1 MADPTATEPAPAG
14 NDPAPAN
21 NQPAPASTDPKPA
34 NPAPAGTDPKPAN
47 TDPQPADPK
56 PAENQSADP
65 KPLPENP
72 DDLDKDITQ
81 FAQSEDEKKTADA
94 EKAKA
99 DFDAYIKAAGLE
111 QGVTDLVVAKGENGQ
126 PDVTLPANEV
136 GAIMTV
142 LQRTGI
148 PADKAQGMVGMVAA
162 LDQFRA
168 RAAQENERRVLRAIR
183 EETQKEF
190 GDGLVAAARD
200 MVKGGRTLF
209 GDELWTYITENAAPL
224 VNDKRFVRAMAAYGA
239 RLGNDS
245 GGPAPTSGGA
255 VHGRSPVFD
264 LETWMKGTQG

>member
-14 NDPAPAN
+14 NA
-21 NQPAPASTDPKPA
+21 PAPASTPPA
-34 NPAPAGTDPKPAN
+34 TDPK
-47 TDPQPADPK
+47 PADPK
-56 PAENQSADP
+56 PAEPAPPAGAGTEPAENKPAENPPAEP
-65 KPLPENP
+65 KPLPDKP

-81 FAQSEDEKKTADA
+81 LAQSEDEKKTAEA

-99 DFDAYIKAAGLE
+99 DFDAYLKAAGLE
-111 QGVTDLVVAKGENGQ
+111 NGVTDLVLKKGENGQ

-142 LQRTGI
+142 LQKSGI
-148 PADKAQGMVGMVAA
+148 DAGKAKDMVGMVAA

-168 RAAQENERRVLRAIR
+168 KAAMESERRILRDLRA
-183 EETQKEF
+183 ETQKEF

-200 MVKGGRTLF
+200 MVKGGRALF

-224 VNDKRFVRAMAAYGA
+224 VNDKRFVRAMAAFGA

-245 GGPAPTSGGA
+245 GGPAPTAAGATNPSGQL
-255 VHGRSPVFD
+255 VFD
-264 LETWMKGTQG
+264 LSAWTKGTENS